1 MEKMSITKD
10 YITITGD
17 PFADVGGFV
26 IKYFQEKHPE
36 WGIID
41 LIEYITKVYVRKWD
55 AKLHS
60 FVLNST
66 VTQAA
71 FKGDRKVEETLKYFN
86 SLLNETA
93 PSEFGFCRITGR
105 ETKLYKAGR
114 DNSQMS
120 GSGTFVN
127 FHHNFQLGIML
138 SKEVIIRMFF
148 VPFGTILV
156 GDKIAVIQ
164 SNSEKV
170 NEYFVRKNCDAN
182 IANIGSSSSAGVLKS
197 NFGIPAN
204 ALFRFVDDLLRE
216 VDRINDAD
224 TDNLLLSLYHFTNFG
239 ASPQIIIYRLPSN
252 VFFFYALCQHIN
264 YKEDWQPFLL
274 AHYTNSKYKGAKF
287 NGETNNYEFNRKNEV
302 ETIDSATY
310 KAWYNIVL
318 DSLLVSK
325 PLLNVFL
332 RWGRKHKFN
341 ILIVEQYQKIVRGMK
356 QETLE
361 KIKEL
366 AKFITNQNEDAI
378 KKSIKALN
386 NFDNSY
392 KLRRFLLNNIVV
404 PNYKNG
410 AEEPI
415 ITIEELVNYLLPNN
429 TSWKDIRDLLLFAIY
444 QRLHEMNKT
453 IEVDL
458 SNEGELL
465 NTEEDN

>member
-1 MEKMSITKD
+1 MSITKD

-156 GDKIAVIQ
+156 GDKIAIIQ

-204 ALFRFVDDLLRE
+204 ALFRFVDNLLSE

-224 TDNLLLSLYHFTNFG
+224 TDNLSLSLYHFTNFG
-239 ASPQIIIYRLPSN
+239 ASPEIIIYRLPSN
-252 VFFFYALCQHIN
+252 VFLFYKLCQRIN
-264 YKEDWQPFLL
+264 YKDDWQPFLS

-287 NGETNNYEFNRKNEV
+287 NGETNNYEFTKKNEV

-318 DSLLVSK
+318 DSLLNNK
-325 PLLNVFL
+325 PLLNLFL
-332 RWGRKHKFN
+332 RWGRKHQLKFT
-341 ILIVEQYQKIVRGMK
+341 IVEQYQKLVRGMK
-356 QETLE
+356 KETLE

-366 AKFITNQNEDAI
+366 ANFITNQDEDAI
-378 KKSIKALN
+378 KKSIKALDG
-386 NFDNSY
+386 FKSSY
-392 KLRRFLLNNIVV
+392 ELRRFFLKSIVV

-410 AEEPI
+410 AEETI
-415 ITIEELVNYLLPNN
+415 ITIDELIYYLFPDSG
-429 TSWKDIRDLLLFAIY
+429 SWREIRDLLLFAIY
-444 QRLHEMNKT
+444 QQLHAMNKT
-453 IEVDL
+453 IEAEL
-458 SNEGELL
+458 SSEDDILDS
-465 NTEEDN
+465 EENN